1 MLSNLLVCLSLI
13 VGFADEPP
21 TGALLQTLPEDGVWS
36 KFEVMVKIDG
46 RELQTIWIARSVGRA
61 FHDGKECRFVELEQM
76 ESGPEFGHVIWR
88 LLIAESEF
96 GADKHPLSKA
106 VKMWHKANDT
116 AEPKLISEFK
126 EGDPIFGAFVSGPE
140 TDRKRETEKS
150 KLVWQRGELECDVIT
165 GSSEARIGTAKLTL
179 LHRVLREKSVPF
191 GFAGTHETLKIEGQP
206 VVITAKFLLVD
217 HGNKAEAKLPHLL
230 P

>member
-36 KFEVMVKIDG
+36 KFEVTVKIDS
-46 RELQTIWIARSVGRA
+46 RELPTTWFARSVGQA

-76 ESGPEFGHVIWR
+76 ESGPELAHTIWR

-96 GADKHPLSKA
+96 GANKHPLSKA
-106 VKMWHKANDT
+106 VKIWHKAKDT
-116 AEPKLISEFK
+116 EAKLIMELNEF
-126 EGDPIFGAFVSGPE
+126 DPIFASFVSGPE
-140 TDRKRETEKS
+140 TDRKHEPEKA
-150 KLVWQRGELECDVIT
+150 KLVWQRGELECEVIT
-165 GSSEARIGTAKLTL
+165 GRSQAMIGTAKIELQ
-179 LHRVLREKSVPF
+179 HRVLREKSLPF
-191 GFAGTHETLKIEGQP
+191 GFAGAYETLKIEGQP

-217 HGNKAEAKLPHLL
+217 HGNKAEAKLPHLQ